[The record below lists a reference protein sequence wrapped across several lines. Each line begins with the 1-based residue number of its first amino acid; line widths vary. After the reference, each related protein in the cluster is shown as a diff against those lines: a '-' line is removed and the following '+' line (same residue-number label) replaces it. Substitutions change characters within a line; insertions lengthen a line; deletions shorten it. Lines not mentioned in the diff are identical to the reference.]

1 MTMIKR
7 TLIATL
13 LALGLGACSS
23 DVFTP
28 RAEVEQAETTRSVPV
43 KGIREVSA
51 ALACIQQAGTYR
63 SLRAAVSPWADGTG
77 KANFAAAG
85 GPNGHFLPQGTTASF
100 VTRALRLAGVQVQD
114 LYSMGAE
121 QNLRSLG
128 TNRLQL
134 ALASL
139 TDRNEPH
146 LMVNGSWLSLDFDNS
161 AEANIQVAGIGPI
174 VSHRGAKISMAIEVV
189 KPGSRLV
196 VGQSLIKRNV
206 YSTTLGGSV
215 GRVFG
220 PNLVTGEAK
229 ATSQQAIQLE
239 SAEYM
244 VALGVAEALV
254 QNPAVPARCRQQ
266 VQTLLGEDLG
276 A

>member
-1 MTMIKR
+1 MIRLVMTIS
-7 TLIATL
+7 IAL
-13 LALGLGACSS
+13 SLGACATGP
-23 DVFTP
+23 FTP
-28 RAEVEQAETTRSVPV
+28 QSEVLQAATTRSVPV
-43 KGIREVSA
+43 KGIQEVSA
-51 ALACIQQAGTYR
+51 ALACIQQSGTYR
-63 SLRAAVSPWADGTG
+63 TLRAAVSPWADGTG

-100 VTRALRLAGVQVQD
+100 VTNALRRAGVMVQD
-114 LYSMGAE
+114 FYSMGAE

-128 TNRLQL
+128 TPRLQL

-146 LMVNGSWLSLDFDNS
+146 LMVNGSWLSLDFNDS
-161 AEANIQVAGIGPI
+161 AEVNLQFAGIGPI
-174 VSHRGAKISMAIEVV
+174 VNQRGAQISMAIEIV

-220 PNLVTGEAK
+220 PNLVTGEAR
-229 ATSQQAIQLE
+229 ATAQQAIQLE

-254 QNPAVPARCRQQ
+254 QNPAAPERCRRMVQQ
-266 VQTLLGEDLG
+266 LLSESP
-276 A
+276 AS